1 MSTTINVTVD
11 DGGLPARNRQQ
22 TAANRQAF
30 VQGQASQQAAQQGAD
45 QRAADR
51 RAAGLDPATGR
62 PLPSAGASSRL
73 PRIDQEPAA
82 NRRGLE
88 SFTFAPSIL
97 DQTWITSDPI
107 FYELLSTNLSTAI
120 TAAPQYAGSVT
131 YSGTGGPGINTP
143 KLRATALGWRSL
155 GAENVKFTPKQSS
168 RGITL
173 EHWAN
178 FGPHGTPIYNETRSA
193 NVVSAISVSPIGLSD
208 GFGSANVYP
217 STPSVRLYSEV
228 VADPLA
234 PETDG
239 IYINCEVRSESTVRV
254 ASKRVISGLSA
265 SNDAGWN
272 NFACEVLFDGTI
284 YLYFNG
290 QRLTL
295 TEDDFIGPVVPV
307 TFSQQLD
314 SFLPVLIG
322 LSHLYIGASG
332 TGLDGTPRPWVDVHG
347 VRYTKGLRYK
357 GNSFIPLAMQ

>member
-1 MSTTINVTVD
+1 MSTTINVTID

-51 RAAGLDPATGR
+51 RAAGLDPSTGR
-62 PLPSAGASSRL
+62 PLASAGASSRL

-88 SFTFAPSIL
+88 SFTFAPSIQ
-97 DQTWITSDPI
+97 DQTWITSDPTS
-107 FYELLSTNLSTAI
+107 YELLSTDLVL
-120 TAAPQYAGSVT
+120 AAPQYAGSVA
-131 YSGTGGPGINTP
+131 YSGTDGPGINTP

-155 GAENVKFTPKQSS
+155 GAENIKFTPVLSS

-178 FGPHGTPIYNETRSA
+178 FGPHGTPIYNENRNA

-208 GFGSANVYP
+208 AFGSANVYP

-228 VADPLA
+228 IADPLS

-239 IYINCEVRSESTVRV
+239 IYINCEVRSESTGRI

-322 LSHLYIGASG
+322 LSYLYIGASG